1 MISSQLQELNALSW
15 PDNFFQCQPAM
26 RYPRV
31 EALLGQRGNSLCFF
45 LVLFDNFSDM
55 DHRSDCFFNFQFC
68 SMLFGVF
75 WCFLLV
81 FCPVQIP
88 CFHDMHQDTPLVMV
102 RSESDLKEMIQE
114 IKSTCIGKEIA
125 VDVEHHDFRW
135 DWLWR

>member
-1 MISSQLQELNALSW
+1 MDHSLISS
-15 PDNFFQCQPAM
+15 FVQC
-26 RYPRV
+26 
-31 EALLGQRGNSLCFF
+31 SLVF
-45 LVLFDNFSDM
+45 
-55 DHRSDCFFNFQFC
+55 
-68 SMLFGVF
+68 FGVAG
-75 WCFLLV
+75 
-81 FCPVQIP
+81 FCPVQVP